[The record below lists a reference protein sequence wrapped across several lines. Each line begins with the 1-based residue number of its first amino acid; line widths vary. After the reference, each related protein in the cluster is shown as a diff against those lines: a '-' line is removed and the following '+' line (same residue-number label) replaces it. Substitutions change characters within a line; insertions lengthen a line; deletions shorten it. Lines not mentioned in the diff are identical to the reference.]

1 MSHKKDN
8 NQSHDLSL
16 NCSTTK
22 CSEDENKHKLQCVD
36 CKRFIHYRCTELPAY
51 QIQAFIEKRI
61 KRHYFCSNCIVVPAE
76 LERIV
81 NPLSKDQQ
89 EINRLRR
96 DIKGCENLTRVSEE
110 NAELTRQIVSDQLK
124 KFDDKRF
131 ESYIDKKFNQLE
143 DTLTNSF
150 KDQQKNQ
157 TYSDILKKDTQNDFQ
172 TIIRVAKIE
181 EKKEERDHDQ
191 RKKNI
196 IVHGAHEESPTQ
208 EEQVN
213 MDKTFVDNLLK
224 DVAYKVVPKYIG
236 RVGNKAEGK
245 SRPLKIVLNTDEEKR
260 KLFSNLKAL
269 KGVDKYQKVSISDD
283 FTIAERELIKVWAKK
298 AKEKNEVE
306 PPDSNIIWRVRGN
319 PTLPDRYLTRG
330 KQIKLLKRP
339 YVRTT
344 RYGINSMRY
353 QMVLNW
359 NNLQKH
365 FDRVDPTSAGQTKVN
380 MLLRLYLKE

>member
-96 DIKGCENLTRVSEE
+96 DIKRCENLTRVSEE
-110 NAELTRQIVSDQLK
+110 NAELTRQIVTDQLK

-196 IVHGAHEESPTQ
+196 IVHGAHEESSTQ

-245 SRPLKIVLNTDEEKR
+245 SRPLKIVFNTDEEKR

-319 PTLPDRYLTRG
+319 PKSGL
-330 KQIKLLKRP
+330 I
-339 YVRTT
+339 
-344 RYGINSMRY
+344 
-353 QMVLNW
+353 
-359 NNLQKH
+359 
-365 FDRVDPTSAGQTKVN
+365 
-380 MLLRLYLKE
+380 LRKIAKGPSSNQ